1 MACTGHLTH
10 TSWQGA
16 GFAPERGPRRSRR
29 KEGGARNGRTA
40 RRARLAAIVFAL
52 AIGFMFGTMVEAFEV
67 PTSVESGH
75 VPEAEQSA
83 ATVVVMPGDSLWSI
97 ARAHAPE
104 GMDVRKYVHALRKA
118 NGLEGSVLHAGQTLV
133 LP

>member
-1 MACTGHLTH
+1 MG
-10 TSWQGA
+10 
-16 GFAPERGPRRSRR
+16 RS
-29 KEGGARNGRTA
+29 A
-40 RRARLAAIVFAL
+40 RRVRLAAIAVAL
-52 AIGFMFGTMVEAFEV
+52 AIGFMFGSMVEAFEM
-67 PTSVESGH
+67 PSSVEPSSD
-75 VPEAEQSA
+75 VPAARQSA

-97 ARAHAPE
+97 ARVHAPE

>member
-1 MACTGHLTH
+1 MVYTGHLTH

-16 GFAPERGPRRSRR
+16 GFASERRSRR
-29 KEGGARNGRTA
+29 KEGGARMGRSA
-40 RRARLAAIVFAL
+40 RRVRLAAIAVAL
-52 AIGFMFGTMVEAFEV
+52 AIGFMFGSMVEAFEM
-67 PTSVESGH
+67 PSSVEPSSD
-75 VPEAEQSA
+75 VPAARQSA

-97 ARAHAPE
+97 ARVHAPE